1 MEEIWSTKEET
12 KVILTKPLSLEFADS
27 HDEYKA
33 PNLLQLV
40 LSLFKNIRRGS
51 DLIQM
56 QLPATFNM
64 PKSQLQCYGEL
75 VYCVGDDLLNK
86 CNIGESPIERF
97 KAVLAW
103 NFSTLRPLI
112 FGVVPY
118 NPILGETHHVSKGT
132 LNVLVEQVSHHPSV
146 AALYATD
153 EKENIQVL
161 WCQYPVPK
169 FSGTLIEAETRGK
182 RELKL
187 MNHEETY
194 VMNSP
199 NFLLKLFPPG
209 VGWGGTYQVRCL
221 ETGLEAELTI
231 GGRSFVGLRGTPK
244 SIIGKIFHS
253 SSKNE
258 PLFDING
265 HWDRSVTLKDLK
277 SGEVNILYN
286 AKKAIS
292 GLKTPIV
299 KDLKGVW
306 QSESGV
312 VWREVSQCIMEKNW
326 AKAGEAKKDIEENQ
340 RMLMKERKSKSETW
354 VPKYFSVSY
363 SKENGW
369 DCSPLQKTIPPAPI
383 VVPLNN

>member
-1 MEEIWSTKEET
+1 M
-12 KVILTKPLSLEFADS
+12 
-27 HDEYKA
+27 
-33 PNLLQLV
+33 
-40 LSLFKNIRRGS
+40 
-51 DLIQM
+51 
-56 QLPATFNM
+56 PATFNM

-161 WCQYPVPK
+161 WCQYPVAK

-187 MNHEETY
+187 MNHKETY

-253 SSKNE
+253 SSKNK

-265 HWDRSVTLKDLK
+265 HWDR
-277 SGEVNILYN
+277 Y
-286 AKKAIS
+286 
-292 GLKTPIV
+292 
-299 KDLKGVW
+299 GVW

-383 VVPLNN
+383 

>member
-1 MEEIWSTKEET
+1 
-12 KVILTKPLSLEFADS
+12 
-27 HDEYKA
+27 
-33 PNLLQLV
+33 
-40 LSLFKNIRRGS
+40 
-51 DLIQM
+51 
-56 QLPATFNM
+56 M

-161 WCQYPVPK
+161 WCQYPVAK
-169 FSGTLIEAETRGK
+169 FSGLAAIKGNQLQRNIHDPPPAQSLNDKDRV
-182 RELKL
+182 LH
-187 MNHEETY
+187 N
-194 VMNSP
+194 
-199 NFLLKLFPPG
+199 LFPPG

-253 SSKNE
+253 SSKNK

-265 HWDRSVTLKDLK
+265 HWDRSQPWHG
-277 SGEVNILYN
+277 SQCGEMKQVVALLVQQVLVP
-286 AKKAIS
+286 AF
-292 GLKTPIV
+292 LV
-299 KDLKGVW
+299 QQLGVW